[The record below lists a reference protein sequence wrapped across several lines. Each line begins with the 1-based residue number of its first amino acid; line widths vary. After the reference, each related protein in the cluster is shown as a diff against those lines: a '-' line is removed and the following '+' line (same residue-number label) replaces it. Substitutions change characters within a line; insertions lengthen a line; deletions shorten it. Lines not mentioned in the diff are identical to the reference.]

1 MRPDEVPKG
10 ESRRHRYWED
20 NKEASLAGAK
30 FLGVQEREKGLEKQ
44 ATDALLRSSNVTLQA
59 MGDLGWFLNGTG
71 SDEESSCSTEGTG
84 GTHRNALPL
93 EDSQPP
99 GPTISLGF

>member
-30 FLGVQEREKGLEKQ
+30 FLGVQETEKGL
-44 ATDALLRSSNVTLQA
+44 ATERKAGYRCP
-59 MGDLGWFLNGTG
+59 
-71 SDEESSCSTEGTG
+71 DEEFKCSSTG
-84 GTHRNALPL
+84 HG
-93 EDSQPP
+93 
-99 GPTISLGF
+99 